1 MRGPAR
7 RVALRRY
14 SERRSAGR
22 RRSGSSSGGSA
33 ARLPEP
39 RARFLPWLYGI
50 FRVKIMQVAGKSKHF
65 SQFAASRTAPS
76 VVSGARHKPPG
87 AEPQRHARRRV
98 PAEHPARNSGSCPA
112 ACPAPKRSGSPAQWG
127 TTSPAQGRSGT
138 PPGEPPKTSRPA
150 GSGVVP
156 GSRMILSV
164 LEPACD
170 AFLRHGD
177 GIPRKIT
184 KFARL

>member
-1 MRGPAR
+1 
-7 RVALRRY
+7 
-14 SERRSAGR
+14 
-22 RRSGSSSGGSA
+22 
-33 ARLPEP
+33 
-39 RARFLPWLYGI
+39 
-50 FRVKIMQVAGKSKHF
+50 MQVAGKSKHF

-76 VVSGARHKPPG
+76 VVSGRATSRLARNPNGTSG
-87 AEPQRHARRRV
+87 AELRQQPGGT
-98 PAEHPARNSGSCPA
+98 PDTEGA
-112 ACPAPKRSGSPAQWG
+112 A
-127 TTSPAQGRSGT
+127 SPAQGRSGT

-150 GSGVVP
+150 GSGVAP